1 MQRNKRLRP
10 PSSHPLHSAVVHF
23 PFAFLS
29 LSSALDVAYGLASF
43 PRTAGFTSQVFD
55 FAPHLGDI
63 ARFSYYSTFLG
74 LAGGVA
80 AVVTG
85 GLDFA
90 KLANRQDFVNKLRKS
105 TDIVDTVK
113 RFHPKLKYAF
123 VHGLINDLVVFAAG
137 YNWWTRRS
145 AAMNAPS
152 WTNVLVSAIGFVL
165 LSVSRYLGA
174 EMVYVYGVG
183 VATVSDSRKLQSGKA
198 E

>member
-1 MQRNKRLRP
+1 
-10 PSSHPLHSAVVHF
+10 
-23 PFAFLS
+23 
-29 LSSALDVAYGLASF
+29 
-43 PRTAGFTSQVFD
+43 VFD
-55 FAPHLGDI
+55 IAPHLGDI
-63 ARFSYYSTFLG
+63 ARFSYYTTFLG
-74 LAGGVA
+74 LAGGIA

-105 TDIVDTVK
+105 ADLVDTVK

-145 AAMNAPS
+145 TAMNAPS
-152 WTNVLVSAIGFVL
+152 GSNVLVSAIGFVL
-165 LSVSRYLGA
+165 LSISGYLGA
-174 EMVYVYGVG
+174 ELVYVYGVG
-183 VATVSDSRKLQSGKA
+183 VSMASNSRKPQSGKV

>member
-1 MQRNKRLRP
+1 M
-10 PSSHPLHSAVVHF
+10 VHF
-23 PFAFLS
+23 PLAFLS
-29 LSSALDVAYGLASF
+29 LSNALDIVYGLATF
-43 PRTAGFTSQVFD
+43 PQTSGYARQVFD
-55 FAPHLGDI
+55 LTPHLGGI
-63 ARFSYYSTFLG
+63 ARFSYYTTFLG

-85 GLDFA
+85 GLAFV
-90 KLANRQDFVNKLRKS
+90 KLADRQDFVNKLRKS
-105 TDIVDTVK
+105 TNLVDTVK

-123 VHGLINDLVVFAAG
+123 VHGVINDLVVFTAG

-152 WTNVLVSAIGFVL
+152 GTNVLVSVIGLAL
-165 LSVSRYLGA
+165 LSVAAYLGA

-183 VATVSDSRKLQSGKA
+183 VATESDFRKVQNGKV